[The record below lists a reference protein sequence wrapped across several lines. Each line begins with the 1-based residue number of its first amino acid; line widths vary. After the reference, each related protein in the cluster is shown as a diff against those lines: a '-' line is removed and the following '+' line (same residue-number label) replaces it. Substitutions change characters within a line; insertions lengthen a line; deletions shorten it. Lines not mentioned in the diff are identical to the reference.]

1 MSDLELMRTIQVADV
16 YKAGRK
22 AAQLRRTASGTEFAY
37 LPEYLNDGIPVATTL
52 PLSNE
57 PRFTTPGSVPP
68 FFAGLLPEGRRLLG
82 LRRSVKTSADDEF
95 SLLLAVG
102 QDPVGDVQVV
112 PVRDQPREQEPLI
125 TVQKSFEEVRFR
137 EVLADAGVIDR
148 VSIPGVQEK
157 ASAGMISV
165 PIALSG
171 NRYILKIDP
180 PEYPHVVENE
190 FYFVSFAK
198 SIGIPTV
205 DVQIVQDVDGIKGL
219 LLQRF
224 DRVSEHDGETTAL
237 ACEDACQLLGRW
249 PGDKYNVSY
258 EDVAHAVASVCAAG
272 VIASRDVFRQICFA
286 WLTGNG
292 DVHAKN
298 ISVVK
303 SLLGEWSVAPAYD
316 LPSTVL
322 YDDDSMA
329 LTLDGRTSELSRR
342 AVFAFASTIGLSE
355 IAATKIL
362 DGLLSDTEP
371 ILDDLKKGVLPFDEN
386 TVSRALRVLRHRRTL
401 LQSR

>member
-1 MSDLELMRTIQVADV
+1 MSELEFMRAIRVADV
-16 YKAGRK
+16 YKSGRK
-22 AAQLRRTASGTEFAY
+22 AAQLRRSSSGTEFAY

-68 FFAGLLPEGRRLLG
+68 FFAGLLPEGRRLLA

-112 PVRDQPREQEPLI
+112 PEGEQPLEPEPLI
-125 TVQKSFEEVRFR
+125 TVQRTFEEIHFH
-137 EVLADAGVIDR
+137 EVLASAGVIDK
-148 VSIPGVQEK
+148 VAIPGVQEK
-157 ASAGMISV
+157 ASAGMIAV
-165 PIALSG
+165 PIAASG

-190 FYFVSFAK
+190 FYFISFARA
-198 SIGIPTV
+198 IGIPTV
-205 DVQIVQDVDGIKGL
+205 DAQLVRDADGIRGL
-219 LLQRF
+219 LLRRF
-224 DRVSEHDGETTAL
+224 DRVSELDGGTISL

-258 EDVAHAVASVCAAG
+258 EDVAQAVASVCAAE
-272 VIASRDVFRQICFA
+272 VIASRDVFRQVCFA

-303 SLLGEWSVAPAYD
+303 SLAGEWLVAPAYD

-322 YDDDSMA
+322 YGDESMA
-329 LTLDGRTSELSRR
+329 LTLDGRAIELSRR
-342 AVFAFASTIGLSE
+342 AIMAYASTINLSE

-362 DGLLSDTEP
+362 DGLLQDTES
-371 ILDDLKKGVLPFDEN
+371 ILVDLKDGVLPFDEN
-386 TVSRALRVLRHRRTL
+386 TISKTLRVLRHRRNL
-401 LQSR
+401 LLRK

>member
-1 MSDLELMRTIQVADV
+1 MSNLELMRAIQVADV

-22 AAQLRRTASGTEFAY
+22 AAQLKRTSLGTEFSY
-37 LPEYLNDGIPVATTL
+37 LPEYLSDGIPIATTL
-52 PLSNE
+52 PLSDE
-57 PRFTTPGSVPP
+57 PRLTAPGAVPP
-68 FFAGLLPEGRRLLG
+68 YFAGLLPEGRRLLG

-102 QDPVGDVQVV
+102 QDPVGDVQLV
-112 PVRDQPREQEPLI
+112 PENEQPIEPKPLI
-125 TVQKSFEEVRFR
+125 IVQRSFEEVQFR

-165 PIALSG
+165 PVDMSG

-198 SIGIPTV
+198 AIGIPTV
-205 DVQIVQDVDGIKGL
+205 DAQLVHDADGTKGL
-219 LLQRF
+219 LVRRF
-224 DRVSEHDGETTAL
+224 DRVSEADGSTTSL

-249 PGDKYNVSY
+249 PGDKYNVNY
-258 EDVAHAVASVCAAG
+258 EDVARAVASVCSAE

-286 WLTGNG
+286 LLSGNG
-292 DVHAKN
+292 DLHAKN

-303 SLLGEWSVAPAYD
+303 SHSGEWSVAPAYD

-322 YDDDSMA
+322 YGDLSMA
-329 LTLDGRTSELSRR
+329 LTLEGRLTELSRR
-342 AVFAFASTIGLSE
+342 SVMAYASIIGLSE

-362 DGLLSDTEP
+362 DGLLSDTAP
-371 ILDDLKKGVLPFDEN
+371 ILDELKEGALPFDEN
-386 TVSRALRVLRHRRTL
+386 TISNTLRVLSHRRKIL
-401 LQSR
+401 LPK

>member
-1 MSDLELMRTIQVADV
+1 VSDLEFVRAIQVADV
-16 YKAGRK
+16 YKVGRK
-22 AAQLRRTASGTEFAY
+22 AAQLRRSASGTEFAY
-37 LPEYLNDGIPVATTL
+37 LPEYLNDGIPVATAL

-102 QDPVGDVQVV
+102 RDPVGDVQVV
-112 PVRDQPREQEPLI
+112 PEGEQPLEPEPLI

-137 EVLADAGVIDR
+137 EVLADTGVIDK
-148 VSIPGVQEK
+148 VAIPGVQDK

-190 FYFVSFAK
+190 FYFISFAK
-198 SIGIPTV
+198 AIGIPTV
-205 DVQIVQDVDGIKGL
+205 DAQLVQDADGTKGL
-219 LLQRF
+219 LLRRF
-224 DRVSEHDGETTAL
+224 DRVSELDGSTISL

-258 EDVAHAVASVCAAG
+258 EDVAHAVASVCAAE
-272 VIASRDVFRQICFA
+272 VIASRDVFRQVCFA

-298 ISVVK
+298 ISVLK
-303 SLLGEWSVAPAYD
+303 SLAGEWSVAPAYD
-316 LPSTVL
+316 LPSTVI
-322 YDDDSMA
+322 YGDESMA
-329 LTLDGRTSELSRR
+329 LTLDGRAIELSRQSIM
-342 AVFAFASTIGLSE
+342 AYASTINLSE

-362 DGLLSDTEP
+362 DGLLFDTEP
-371 ILDDLKKGVLPFDEN
+371 ILVDLKEGVLPFDEN
-386 TVSRALRVLRHRRTL
+386 TISKTLRVLRHRRNL
-401 LQSR
+401 LLRK

>member
-1 MSDLELMRTIQVADV
+1 MSDLESMRAVQVADV
-16 YKAGRK
+16 YKAGHK
-22 AAQLRRTASGTEFAY
+22 AAQLRRTASGTEFGY
-37 LPEYLNDGIPVATTL
+37 LPEYLNDGVPVATTL
-52 PLSNE
+52 RLSNE
-57 PRFTTPGSVPP
+57 PSVTTPGSVPP
-68 FFAGLLPEGRRLLG
+68 FFAGLLPEGRRLLR

-102 QDPVGDVQVV
+102 RDPVGDVQVV
-112 PVRDQPREQEPLI
+112 PEGEQPHEPEPLI
-125 TVQKSFEEVRFR
+125 TVQRSFEEVHFR
-137 EVLADAGVIDR
+137 EVLTDEGVIDK

-190 FYFVSFAK
+190 FYFISLAK
-198 SIGIPTV
+198 AIGIPTV
-205 DVQIVQDVDGIKGL
+205 DAQLVQDADGTKGL
-219 LLQRF
+219 LLRRF
-224 DRVSEHDGETTAL
+224 DRVSQLDGSTVAL

-258 EDVAHAVASVCAAG
+258 EEVVQAVASVCASE

-298 ISVVK
+298 VSVIE
-303 SLLGEWSVAPAYD
+303 SLTGEWSVAPAYD
-316 LPSTVL
+316 LSSTVL
-322 YDDDSMA
+322 YGDVSMA
-329 LTLDGRTSELSRR
+329 LTLEGSSIELSRR
-342 AVFAFASTIGLSE
+342 SILAFASTIGLSE

-362 DGLLSDTEP
+362 DGLLAHTEP
-371 ILDDLKKGVLPFDEN
+371 ILDALKKGALPFDEN
-386 TVSRALRVLRHRRTL
+386 TISKTLRVLRHRRSL
-401 LQSR
+401 LQRK

>member
-22 AAQLRRTASGTEFAY
+22 AAQLKRTVSGTEFVY
-37 LPEYLNDGIPVATTL
+37 LPEYLDDGIPVAWTL
-52 PLSNE
+52 PLLSA
-57 PRFTTPGSVPP
+57 PRVTTSGSVPP

-112 PVRDQPREQEPLI
+112 PEHEQPHEQEPLI

-137 EVLADAGVIDR
+137 QVLADSGIIDK

-190 FYFVSFAK
+190 FYFISFAK
-198 SIGIPTV
+198 GIGIPTV
-205 DVQIVQDVDGIKGL
+205 DAQLVHDRDGTNGL

-224 DRVSEHDGETTAL
+224 DRVSGVDGGTTAL

-258 EDVAHAVASVCAAG
+258 EDVAYAVASVCAAEI
-272 VIASRDVFRQICFA
+272 VASRDVFRQICFA

-303 SLLGEWSVAPAYD
+303 SLLGEWSVSPAYD

-322 YDDDSMA
+322 YDDVSMA
-329 LTLDGRTSELSRR
+329 LTLEGRTSELSRR
-342 AVFAFASTIGLSE
+342 AVISFASTIGLSE
-355 IAATKIL
+355 IAASKIL

-371 ILDDLKKGVLPFDEN
+371 ILDDLKEGALPFDEN
-386 TVSRALRVLRHRRTL
+386 TVGRALRVLRHRRKL
-401 LQSR
+401 LEGK

>member
-1 MSDLELMRTIQVADV
+1 VSDLELMRAIQVADV

-22 AAQLRRTASGTEFAY
+22 AAQLRRSDSGTEFVY
-37 LPEYLNDGIPVATTL
+37 LPEYLNDGTPVATTL
-52 PLSNE
+52 PLSIE

-112 PVRDQPREQEPLI
+112 PEGEQPLEPKPLI
-125 TVQKSFEEVRFR
+125 TVLKSFEEVRFH
-137 EVLADAGVIDR
+137 EVLADAGVIDK
-148 VSIPGVQEK
+148 VAIPGVQEK

-190 FYFVSFAK
+190 FYFISFAK
-198 SIGIPTV
+198 AIGIPTV
-205 DVQIVQDVDGIKGL
+205 DAQLVQDADGTKGL

-224 DRVSEHDGETTAL
+224 DRVSELDGSTTAL

-258 EDVAHAVASVCAAG
+258 EDVARAVASVCAAE

-303 SLLGEWSVAPAYD
+303 SLAGEWSVAQAYD

-322 YDDDSMA
+322 YGDVSMA
-329 LTLDGRTSELSRR
+329 LTLEGSSIELSRR
-342 AVFAFASTIGLSE
+342 SLFAFASTIGLSE
-355 IAATKIL
+355 IASTKIL
-362 DGLLSDTEP
+362 ESLLADTES
-371 ILDDLKKGVLPFDEN
+371 ILTDLKAGALPFDEN
-386 TVSRALRVLRHRRTL
+386 TISKTLRVLRHRRNL
-401 LQSR
+401 LQRT

>member
-1 MSDLELMRTIQVADV
+1 VSDLELMRSVQVADV

-37 LPEYLNDGIPVATTL
+37 LAKYLSDGIPIATTL
-52 PLSNE
+52 PLSSE

-82 LRRSVKTSADDEF
+82 LRRLVKTSTDDEF

-102 QDPVGDVQVV
+102 EDPVGDVQVV
-112 PVRDQPREQEPLI
+112 PEHEQPHEQEPLI
-125 TVQKSFEEVRFR
+125 TVKKTFEEVRFR
-137 EVLADAGVIDR
+137 EVLVDAGVIDK

-165 PIALSG
+165 PVALSG

-198 SIGIPTV
+198 GIGIPTV
-205 DVQIVQDVDGIKGL
+205 DAQLVQDADGTKGL

-224 DRVSEHDGETTAL
+224 DRVGDLDGGTTAL

-258 EDVAHAVASVCAAG
+258 EDVARAVASVCAAE

-303 SLLGEWSVAPAYD
+303 SLLGEWSVSPAYD

-322 YDDDSMA
+322 YGDDSMA
-329 LTLDGRTSELSRR
+329 LALEGRTTDLSRR
-342 AVFAFASTIGLSE
+342 AVIAYASTIGLSE

-371 ILDDLKKGVLPFDEN
+371 ILDDLKEGVLPFDEN
-386 TVSRALRVLRHRRTL
+386 TVSRTLRVLRHRRTL
-401 LQSR
+401 LHRK

>member
-1 MSDLELMRTIQVADV
+1 MSDLELMRTVQVADV
-16 YKAGRK
+16 YKATRK
-22 AAQLRRTASGTEFAY
+22 AAQLRRTASGTEFVY
-37 LPEYLNDGIPVATTL
+37 LPEYLDDGIPVATSL
-52 PLSNE
+52 PLSSE

-112 PVRDQPREQEPLI
+112 PEHEQPFGQEPLI
-125 TVQKSFEEVRFR
+125 TVQTSFEEVRFR
-137 EVLADAGVIDR
+137 EVLADAGVIDK

-157 ASAGMISV
+157 ASAGIISV

-190 FYFVSFAK
+190 FYFISFAK
-198 SIGIPTV
+198 GIGIPTV
-205 DVQIVQDVDGIKGL
+205 DAQLVQDAVGTKGL
-219 LLQRF
+219 LLHRF
-224 DRVSEHDGETTAL
+224 DRVSELDGGTTAL

-258 EDVAHAVASVCAAG
+258 EDVAHAVASVCAAE
-272 VIASRDVFRQICFA
+272 VIASRDVFRQVCFA

-298 ISVVK
+298 ISVVR
-303 SLLGEWSVAPAYD
+303 SLLGEWSVSPAYD

-322 YDDDSMA
+322 YGDDSMA
-329 LTLDGRTSELSRR
+329 LTLEGRTTELSRR
-342 AVFAFASTIGLSE
+342 AVISYASTIGLSE

-371 ILDDLKKGVLPFDEN
+371 ILDDLKEGALPFDEN
-386 TVSRALRVLRHRRTL
+386 TVSRTLRVLRHRRNL
-401 LQSR
+401 LQGK

>member
-1 MSDLELMRTIQVADV
+1 MSNLELMRAIQVADV

-22 AAQLRRTASGTEFAY
+22 AAQLKRTSLGTEFSY
-37 LPEYLNDGIPVATTL
+37 LPEYLSDGIPIATTL
-52 PLSNE
+52 PLSDE
-57 PRFTTPGSVPP
+57 PRLTTPGAVPP
-68 FFAGLLPEGRRLLG
+68 YFAGLLPEGRRLLG

-102 QDPVGDVQVV
+102 RDTVGDVQVV
-112 PVRDQPREQEPLI
+112 PENEQPIEPEPLI
-125 TVQKSFEEVRFR
+125 IVQRSFEEVRFR
-137 EVLADAGVIDR
+137 EVLGDTGVVDR

-165 PIALSG
+165 PVAMSG
-171 NRYILKIDP
+171 DRYILKIDP

-198 SIGIPTV
+198 AIGIPTV
-205 DVQIVQDVDGIKGL
+205 DAQVVQDADGAKGL
-219 LLQRF
+219 LVRRF
-224 DRVSEHDGETTAL
+224 DRVSEADGSTTTL

-258 EDVAHAVASVCAAG
+258 EDVARAVASACAAE

-286 WLTGNG
+286 LLSGNG

-303 SLLGEWSVAPAYD
+303 SQSGEWSVAPAYD

-322 YDDDSMA
+322 YGDLSMA
-329 LTLDGRTSELSRR
+329 LTLEGRLTELSRR
-342 AVFAFASTIGLSE
+342 SVMAYASTIGLSE

-362 DGLLSDTEP
+362 DGLLSDTAP
-371 ILDDLKKGVLPFDEN
+371 ILDELKEGALPFDEN
-386 TVSRALRVLRHRRTL
+386 TISKTLRVLSHRRKIL
-401 LQSR
+401 LPK